1 MEPDSAI
8 GGLLQSYPANP
19 VQHPELNPELS
30 DIQPNLENII
40 AFVNPKSG
48 GQKGRIVFERLKN
61 YLHKDNVF
69 DLTKG
74 GPRPGLEKHKAN
86 KELRVIACGGDGTV
100 GWFAILMSC
109 YLFRLFKRN
118 VFITKRV
125 LSVIDEMKLDKA
137 PAVAILPL
145 GTGNDLGRTL
155 GWGGGYNNES
165 MEIFIKKVIYGKEVQ
180 LDRYAIILFFMFYD

>member
-74 GPRPGLEKHKAN
+74 GPRPGLEKHKDN

-100 GWFAILMSC
+100 GWWALNFFYNKANIFYMK
-109 YLFRLFKRN
+109 YL
-118 VFITKRV
+118 IQ
-125 LSVIDEMKLDKA
+125 
-137 PAVAILPL
+137 
-145 GTGNDLGRTL
+145 
-155 GWGGGYNNES
+155 
-165 MEIFIKKVIYGKEVQ
+165 KKGCCQ
-180 LDRYAIILFFMFYD
+180 

>member
-19 VQHPELNPELS
+19 IQHPELNPELS
-30 DIQPNLENII
+30 NIATDLEKII

-74 GPRPGLEKHKAN
+74 GPKPGYINKRDDHIFFISINSCLIITNRLEKHKD
-86 KELRVIACGGDGTV
+86 KKDLRVIACGGDGTV
-100 GWFAILMSC
+100 GWYVYQFLFYF
-109 YLFRLFKRN
+109 YLR
-118 VFITKRV
+118 
-125 LSVIDEMKLDKA
+125 
-137 PAVAILPL
+137 
-145 GTGNDLGRTL
+145 
-155 GWGGGYNNES
+155 
-165 MEIFIKKVIYGKEVQ
+165 
-180 LDRYAIILFFMFYD
+180 

>member
-1 MEPDSAI
+1 MSVLRFRPKQPKPMEPDSAI

-30 DIQPNLENII
+30 ALAPSLENII

-74 GPRPGLEKHKAN
+74 GPKPGIEKHKHKKN
-86 KELRVIACGGDGTV
+86 LRVIAGGGDGTV
-100 GWFAILMSC
+100 GW
-109 YLFRLFKRN
+109 
-118 VFITKRV
+118 
-125 LSVIDEMKLDKA
+125 
-137 PAVAILPL
+137 
-145 GTGNDLGRTL
+145 
-155 GWGGGYNNES
+155 
-165 MEIFIKKVIYGKEVQ
+165 
-180 LDRYAIILFFMFYD
+180 